1 VLEVPVTIAQPEV
14 PLGTHMFS
22 ALRADDESIR
32 WNVVSLPT
40 DRLEKKGK
48 YLVTFTRGGEKLR
61 KELVAPLYEVVP
73 PGDPIAAIERITIPD
88 ATLVRINEL
97 MSPGASLIISDLA
110 YSHETGKG
118 TDFIVLTR

>member
-1 VLEVPVTIAQPEV
+1 
-14 PLGTHMFS
+14 M
-22 ALRADDESIR
+22 
-32 WNVVSLPT
+32 VSLPT